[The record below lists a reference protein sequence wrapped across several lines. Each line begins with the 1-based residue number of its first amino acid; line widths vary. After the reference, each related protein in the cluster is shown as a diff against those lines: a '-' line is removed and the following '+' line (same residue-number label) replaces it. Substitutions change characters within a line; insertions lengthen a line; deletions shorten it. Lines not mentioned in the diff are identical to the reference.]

1 MTNDKNIKSKFIGG
15 IIIEKK
21 YWIWFSMLK
30 IENRIKHELLKM
42 YGNPKNI
49 WNLHKDVIKNFKYG
63 CSNELRNDCYKT
75 NLNKVME
82 YMKSKNI
89 KVITIDDEEYPD
101 NLKAIDFPPIVL
113 YAIGNVELLKQKSIA
128 VIGCRLC
135 SDYGKNTAKVVANI
149 LSKNKVVVVSGMA
162 RGIDKYAHLGALEEC
177 NSTIAVLGSG
187 VDYVYPYEN
196 KKIYENIIARDGL
209 IISEYPVG
217 SVPDAK
223 NFPERN
229 RIISGL
235 SEGIVVIEAKEHS
248 GSFITVEYALSQG
261 KDVFAVPGNINSVN
275 STGTNRLIY
284 EGAIPI
290 ININMVSEIA
300 KNIKK

>member
-1 MTNDKNIKSKFIGG
+1 MKNALIFFYNIFLEE
-15 IIIEKK
+15 IEKINDNYYFTYQNSDFVIHK
-21 YWIWFSMLK
+21 YT
-30 IENRIKHELLKM
+30 R
-42 YGNPKNI
+42 NI
-49 WNLHKDVIKNFKYG
+49 DEVISIY
-63 CSNELRNDCYKT
+63 
-75 NLNKVME
+75 NLNKEMLQNNIITYEIILTKENNVLFFE
-82 YMKSKNI
+82 DNSYYLLMKLPNVKN

-196 KKIYENIIARDGL
+196 IIARDGL

>member
-1 MTNDKNIKSKFIGG
+1 
-15 IIIEKK
+15 
-21 YWIWFSMLK
+21 MLK
-30 IENRIKHELLKM
+30 IENRIKYELLKM
-42 YGNPKNI
+42 YGDPKNI
-49 WNLHKDVIKNFKYG
+49 WNLHKDVIKNFKYE
-63 CSNELRNDCYKT
+63 SINELENNCYKT

-82 YMKSKNI
+82 CMNSKNI
-89 KVITIDDEEYPD
+89 KMVTINDEEYPE
-101 NLKAIDFPPIVL
+101 NLKKIDFPPIVL
-113 YAIGNVELLKQKSIA
+113 YAIGNVELLKHKSIA

-135 SDYGKNTAKVVANI
+135 SDYGKNIAKVIANI
-149 LSKNKVVVVSGMA
+149 LSKNGVVVVSGMA
-162 RGIDKYAHLGALEEC
+162 RGIDKYAHLGALEEY

-196 KKIYENIIARDGL
+196 KKIYESIIAKDGL
-209 IISEYPVG
+209 IISEYPIG

-235 SEGIVVIEAKEHS
+235 SEGVVVIEAKERS
-248 GSFITVEYALSQG
+248 GSFITVEYALNQG

-275 STGTNRLIY
+275 SSGTNRLIY
-284 EGAIPI
+284 DGAIPI
-290 ININMVSEIA
+290 ISVNMVSEIA